1 MFKYIIMVF
10 AGACCFGILSTF
22 VKVAYQ
28 EGYATGDIS
37 GSQACLGMCVLW
49 LLYLLTRKPE
59 TAPGPVWPVLLA
71 GTTIG
76 LCTHLYYLSVKWIPA
91 SVAIIF
97 LMQFTW
103 ISMLLEWA
111 FFRKRPTALQLAA
124 TLLIMAGTVMAS
136 GVADARGALPLK
148 GILLAM
154 ASAAVYGIYVVASGR
169 VGNSLPALKK
179 SALMMTG
186 STIIIFIIAR
196 PHFLFEGQL
205 SMGLAKWALF
215 LAFFGTIIPP
225 LLFAAGIP
233 KTGVVL
239 SAILM
244 TAELPVAA
252 VTAHLVL
259 KENMSLLQWAG
270 VSVMLFAMILGQERK
285 RID

>member
-49 LLYLLTRKPE
+49 LLYILTRKPE
-59 TAPGPVWPVLLA
+59 TSHGPVWPVLLA

-111 FFRKRPTALQLAA
+111 FFRKRPAALQLAA

-136 GVADARGALPLK
+136 GLSGARGTLPLK

-154 ASAAVYGIYVVASGR
+154 AAATVYGLYVVASGR
-169 VGNSLPALKK
+169 VGNTLPALKK

-186 STIIIFIIAR
+186 STIIIFMIAR
-196 PHFLFEGQL
+196 PHFLFDGQL
-205 SMGLAKWALF
+205 LMGLAKWALF
-215 LAFFGTIIPP
+215 LGFFGTIIPP

-233 KTGVVL
+233 KTGVAL

-244 TAELPVAA
+244 TAELPVAV

-259 KENMSLLQWAG
+259 KESMSLLQWAG
-270 VSVMLFAMILGQERK
+270 VGVMLFAMILGQERRRK
-285 RID
+285 

>member
-1 MFKYIIMVF
+1 MVF

-49 LLYLLTRKPE
+49 LLYILTPKRE
-59 TAPGPVWPVLLA
+59 EARGAVWPVLLA
-71 GTTIG
+71 GTSIG

-111 FFRKRPTALQLAA
+111 FFRKRPTTLQLAA

-136 GVADARGALPLK
+136 GVADARGTLPLK

-169 VGNSLPALKK
+169 VGNTLPALKK

-196 PHFLFEGQL
+196 PHFLFDGQL

-215 LAFFGTIIPP
+215 LALFGTIIPP

-239 SAILM
+239 GAILM
-244 TAELPVAA
+244 TAELPVA
-252 VTAHLVL
+252 VITAHLVL

-270 VSVMLFAMILGQERK
+270 VSVMLFAMVMGQK
-285 RID
+285 RSKE

>member
-1 MFKYIIMVF
+1 MVF

-49 LLYLLTRKPE
+49 LLYILTRKRE
-59 TAPGPVWPVLLA
+59 GGRGPVWPVLLA

-111 FFRKRPTALQLAA
+111 FFRKRPAALQLAA
-124 TLLIMAGTVMAS
+124 MLLIMAGTVMAS
-136 GVADARGALPLK
+136 GVADARGTLSLK
-148 GILLAM
+148 GILLSM
-154 ASAAVYGIYVVASGR
+154 GSDAVYGIYVVASGR
-169 VGNSLPALKK
+169 VGNTLPALKK

-196 PHFLFEGQL
+196 PHFLFDGQL

-239 SAILM
+239 GAILM
-244 TAELPVAA
+244 TAELPVAV

-270 VSVMLFAMILGQERK
+270 VGVMLFAMMIGQK
-285 RID
+285 RSKE

>member
-59 TAPGPVWPVLLA
+59 AARGPVWPVLLA

-103 ISMLLEWA
+103 ISMLLEWV
-111 FFRKRPTALQLAA
+111 FFRKRPAALQLAA
-124 TLLIMAGTVMAS
+124 TLLIMAGTV
-136 GVADARGALPLK
+136 
-148 GILLAM
+148 
-154 ASAAVYGIYVVASGR
+154 
-169 VGNSLPALKK
+169 
-179 SALMMTG
+179 
-186 STIIIFIIAR
+186 
-196 PHFLFEGQL
+196 
-205 SMGLAKWALF
+205 
-215 LAFFGTIIPP
+215 
-225 LLFAAGIP
+225 
-233 KTGVVL
+233 
-239 SAILM
+239 
-244 TAELPVAA
+244 
-252 VTAHLVL
+252 
-259 KENMSLLQWAG
+259 
-270 VSVMLFAMILGQERK
+270 
-285 RID
+285 

>member
-1 MFKYIIMVF
+1 MVF

-28 EGYATGDIS
+28 EDYATGDIS

-49 LLYLLTRKPE
+49 LLYLLTRKRE
-59 TAPGPVWPVLLA
+59 AAQAPVWPVLLA

-103 ISMLLEWA
+103 ISMLLEWT

-136 GVADARGALPLK
+136 GVADARGTLPLK

-169 VGNSLPALKK
+169 VGNALPALKK

-239 SAILM
+239 SAIVM

-270 VSVMLFAMILGQERK
+270 VGVMLFAMILGQERK

>member
-1 MFKYIIMVF
+1 MVF

-49 LLYLLTRKPE
+49 LLYILTRKRE
-59 TAPGPVWPVLLA
+59 GAPGPVWPVLLA
-71 GTTIG
+71 GTSIG

-111 FFRKRPTALQLAA
+111 FFRKRPTTLQLAA
-124 TLLIMAGTVMAS
+124 MLLIMAGTVMAS
-136 GVADARGALPLK
+136 GVADARGTLPIK

-169 VGNSLPALKK
+169 VGNTLPALKK

-196 PHFLFEGQL
+196 PHFLFDGQL

-239 SAILM
+239 GAILM
-244 TAELPVAA
+244 TAELPVAV

-270 VSVMLFAMILGQERK
+270 VSVMLFAMVMGQK
-285 RID
+285 RSKE

>member
-1 MFKYIIMVF
+1 MVF

-22 VKVAYQ
+22 VKVAYR

-49 LLYLLTRKPE
+49 LLYILTRKPE
-59 TAPGPVWPVLLA
+59 GSRGPVWPVLLA

-103 ISMLLEWA
+103 ISMLLEWV
-111 FFRKRPTALQLAA
+111 FFRKRPTTLQLAA
-124 TLLIMAGTVMAS
+124 MLLIMAGTVMAS
-136 GVADARGALPLK
+136 GVADARGTLSLK

-169 VGNSLPALKK
+169 VGNTLPALKK

-196 PHFLFEGQL
+196 PHFLFDGPL
-205 SMGLAKWALF
+205 LTGLAKWALF

-244 TAELPVAA
+244 TAELPVAV

-270 VSVMLFAMILGQERK
+270 VVVMLFAMVMGQRRRK
-285 RID
+285 MID